1 MELLFKYNKDKTEAI
16 CYGLADKSFA
26 GDVVIPEIYNEIPV
40 VKIGF
45 QAFSKTA
52 ISSVHIP
59 NTVTSI
65 GMQAFAYCPNLK
77 QVTFDQNSSLEI
89 IEPIAFSGCYNL
101 TYIQLPDSLHVIEH
115 LAFNNCTCVIP
126 NRCLVMHPNFEGC
139 KVTSYEPNLP
149 PLAPIEKDEQGN
161 KFRLNQNRD
170 GYIVEKIRVTD
181 TTIIVPEMFN
191 GLPVVE
197 LGDVAFSQNT
207 EAWKAIIPASVKK
220 SGYFPFYAC
229 DDLCLCK
236 YKGSRDN
243 WQKMRIYTWFPVYC
257 NDGIIE
263 SQG

>member
-1 MELLFKYNKDKTEAI
+1 MELLFKYQKDKTEATCCGI
-16 CYGLADKSFA
+16 ADDTFA
-26 GDVVIPEIYNEIPV
+26 GDIVIPKTYNGIPV
-40 VKIGF
+40 VAIGF
-45 QAFSKTA
+45 QVFSKTA

-77 QVTFDQNSSLEI
+77 HVTFDKDSSLEI
-89 IEPIAFSGCYNL
+89 IEPIAFSGCHNL
-101 TYIQLPDSLHVIEH
+101 TYIKLPDSLHIIEH

-149 PLAPIEKDEQGN
+149 PLAPIEQDKYGN
-161 KFRLNQNRD
+161 KFRLNQNGD
-170 GYIVEKIRVTD
+170 GYIVEKIRAVTK
-181 TTIIVPEMFN
+181 TIRVPQMFN

-207 EAWKAIIPASVKK
+207 EAWKTIIPASVKK

-229 DDLCLCK
+229 DEMGLAEYGGTMAQWK
-236 YKGSRDN
+236 N
-243 WQKMRIYTWFPVYC
+243 MQIYTWFLVSC
-257 NDGIIE
+257 KDGIIE

>member
-1 MELLFKYNKDKTEAI
+1 MELIFKCNQEKTEAT
-16 CYGLADKSFA
+16 CYGIADNTFA
-26 GDVVIPEIYNEIPV
+26 GDIVIPKTYNGIPIV
-40 VKIGF
+40 AIGF

-77 QVTFDQNSSLEI
+77 HVTFDKDSSLEI
-89 IEPIAFSGCYNL
+89 IEPIAFSGCNNL
-101 TYIQLPDSLHVIEH
+101 TYIKLPDSLHVIEH

-149 PLAPIEKDEQGN
+149 PLAPIESDEHGN

-170 GYIVEKIRVTD
+170 GYIVKKIRSQN
-181 TTIIVPEMFN
+181 TTINVPEMFN

-197 LGDVAFSQNT
+197 LGDMSFSQNT
-207 EAWKAIIPASVKK
+207 EAWNAIIPSSVIKT
-220 SGYFPFYAC
+220 GYFPFYAC
-229 DDLCLCK
+229 DEMGYAEYGGTTAQWK
-236 YKGSRDN
+236 
-243 WQKMRIYTWFPVYC
+243 KMNVYTWFNVHC
-257 NDGIIE
+257 KDGIVE
-263 SQG
+263 GHG

>member
-1 MELLFKYNKDKTEAI
+1 MELIFKCNQDKTNAT
-16 CYGLADKSFA
+16 CYGLADESFA

-89 IEPIAFSGCYNL
+89 IEPIAFSGCHNL
-101 TYIQLPDSLHVIEH
+101 TYIKLPDSLHVIEH

-149 PLAPIEKDEQGN
+149 PLAPIETDERGN

-170 GYIVEKIRVTD
+170 GYIVEKLQAVG
-181 TTIIVPEMFN
+181 TTITVPEMFN
-191 GLPVVE
+191 GMPVVE
-197 LGDVAFSQNT
+197 LGDMAFSQNS
-207 EAWKAIIPASVKK
+207 EAWKAIIPSSVIKA
-220 SGYFPFYAC
+220 GYFPFYGC
-229 DDLCLCK
+229 DKLGYAEYAGTKAQLK
-236 YKGSRDN
+236 N
-243 WQKMRIYTWFPVYC
+243 MRIYTWFPVYC